1 MTPDAILSA
10 LLALA
15 AIVFCV
21 SYDDSRAI
29 RRDTLR
35 RLRAGRKG

>member
-1 MTPDAILSA
+1 MTLDAIAAA

-15 AIVFCV
+15 AILYAVT
-21 SYDDSRAI
+21 YDGARAA

-35 RLRAGRKG
+35 RLRAARKG

>member
-21 SYDDSRAI
+21 SYEESRAI
-29 RRDTLR
+29 RLAQPR

>member
-15 AIVFCV
+15 AIVYSV

-35 RLRAGRKG
+35 RLRAARKG